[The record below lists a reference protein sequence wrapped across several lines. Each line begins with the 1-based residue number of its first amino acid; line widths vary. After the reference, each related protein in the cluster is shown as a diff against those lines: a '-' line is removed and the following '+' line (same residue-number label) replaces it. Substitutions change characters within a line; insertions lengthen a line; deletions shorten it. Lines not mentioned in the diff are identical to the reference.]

1 LKKDEVK
8 EQILKWL
15 SQEQDWK
22 VEVSTD
28 PYYYFTCLVRL
39 SESMGCNICIENHIE
54 RVNVI
59 GNAMLSQ
66 SDRINYKLSAE
77 KDEFWIDLRMNLI
90 HVGINV
96 AAIPG
101 IESLESI
108 QLTKPIYFDG
118 LSQDKFIDVILRVTD
133 ALELAELIFRNF
145 SDAMSQQLH
154 KS

>member
-1 LKKDEVK
+1 MQGPVTYNSIQFNVFHSVENQIPTVVTNPLDVKSLENGQFLLIQDITPAGIYMQSLENKSNLKKDEVK

-39 SESMGCNICIENHIE
+39 SESMGCNICIENRIE

-66 SDRINYKLSAE
+66 SDRINYKLLS
-77 KDEFWIDLRMNLI
+77 LI
-90 HVGINV
+90 HI
-96 AAIPG
+96 
-101 IESLESI
+101 
-108 QLTKPIYFDG
+108 
-118 LSQDKFIDVILRVTD
+118 
-133 ALELAELIFRNF
+133 
-145 SDAMSQQLH
+145 
-154 KS
+154 